1 MPQWALDWKQG
12 ECKTNKIIN
21 EKIQLNKNVHT
32 LFVPYD
38 NRKGALVNYVFEKA
52 HFRRRIQQTESILLL
67 NILNEKKATKGQLY
81 LKLYNELFNFFFIS
95 ETFRLLN
102 LKGIILWPIFV

>member
-1 MPQWALDWKQG
+1 MKKFSL
-12 ECKTNKIIN
+12 T
-21 EKIQLNKNVHT
+21 KNVHT

-38 NRKGALVNYVFEKA
+38 NRKGALVNYVFGGA

-81 LKLYNELFNFFFIS
+81 LTLYNELFNFF
-95 ETFRLLN
+95 L
-102 LKGIILWPIFV
+102 

>member
-1 MPQWALDWKQG
+1 M
-12 ECKTNKIIN
+12 
-21 EKIQLNKNVHT
+21 
-32 LFVPYD
+32 
-38 NRKGALVNYVFEKA
+38 NYVFGGA

-102 LKGIILWPIFV
+102 LKGIIL

>member
-1 MPQWALDWKQG
+1 MPNWALDWKQG

-38 NRKGALVNYVFEKA
+38 NRKGALVNYVFGRA

-81 LKLYNELFNFFFIS
+81 LKLYNELFNFFF
-95 ETFRLLN
+95 L
-102 LKGIILWPIFV
+102 